1 MKLNDHITD
10 RLLFKRGFDNL
21 FGDVFGRFEAG
32 TSNEE
37 LMLQHG
43 FVEIYDAGQA
53 TYAWR
58 K

>member
-1 MKLNDHITD
+1 M
-10 RLLFKRGFDNL
+10 RGFDQL
-21 FGDVFGRFEAG
+21 LGKTFGVFGRG

-37 LMLQHG
+37 LMLSHG

-53 TYAWR
+53 TYIFT